1 MPRPSFEREGIEA
14 EIDRLGVV
22 LGISAIRISF
32 EPCVR
37 FARDPI
43 LGFFLG
49 LEAAKLKRRY
59 IVEYDLHVPK

>member
-1 MPRPSFEREGIEA
+1 M
-14 EIDRLGVV
+14 GVV

-59 IVEYDLHVPK
+59 IVEYDLHIPK